1 MTRTSKFL
9 TAALVA
15 GALIAGGVFVNST
28 TTSQNDEQLAA
39 RSVQEYLNGYE
50 NGDIDTMLKYVIDTR
65 VTNKAQLREKYER
78 QIKQEDRHGVKF
90 ISIKKGDGDQ
100 YVATL
105 ELYSKDFKPTPFQIP
120 VVKDRGRWKIYVDGS
135 VSVDTKH

>member
-28 TTSQNDEQLAA
+28 TASQDDEQLAT

-50 NGDIDTMLKYVIDTR
+50 NDDIDTMLKYVIDTR
-65 VTNKAQLREKYER
+65 VSNKAQLREEYEQR
-78 QIKQEDRHGVKF
+78 IKQEDRDRVKF
-90 ISIKKGDGDQ
+90 ISIRKGDGDQ

-105 ELYSKDFKPTPFQIP
+105 ELSSKDFNPTPIQIP
-120 VVKDRGRWKIYVDGS
+120 VVKDKGRWKIFVDGS
-135 VSVDTKH
+135 VVVNTKH